1 MRAGDSVALTEHG
14 REGGHGSLAFTGE
27 GAAVLPRQMCL
38 SGAGTDTGTD
48 AAPSWRHV
56 GTRKV
61 LRPVGAGT
69 VLYGAQLIAGHLS
82 AERDIEQAGKEDPA
96 IATSGY
102 PFLCNGYGKRMQSAE
117 TID

>member
-1 MRAGDSVALTEHG
+1 VLALT
-14 REGGHGSLAFTGE
+14 LALHRRGDMLVP
-27 GAAVLPRQMCL
+27 A
-38 SGAGTDTGTD
+38 
-48 AAPSWRHV
+48 
-56 GTRKV
+56 KV